1 MNSSQNS
8 YSHVQ
13 WCLDITNLYITKSS
27 VQRTICL
34 TLVIAKYMK
43 KYLDIT
49 KPRYSK
55 QNYFASPLAVCHIEV
70 PLFFKCQC
78 LYFLINSKVC

>member
-1 MNSSQNS
+1 MNSSQNR

-13 WCLDITNLYITKSS
+13 WSLDITNLYITKSS
-27 VQRTICL
+27 VQRTIFL

-55 QNYFASPLAVCHIEV
+55 QIFPVHWHFVIFRFHCSSSASVYIP
-70 PLFFKCQC
+70 
-78 LYFLINSKVC
+78 